1 MKENLS
7 NLVLQTAT
15 SGMPTKVIKNYL
27 VVTRA
32 ESLTEAENEIDAIIY
47 KEEKAEA
54 EKLAVDREIAMA
66 QNQANNATQ
75 ERMTQTTA
83 QAGLEKTAMDNET
96 KLIDTMLKGG
106 QKEKKP
112 LKTPK

>member
-1 MKENLS
+1 
-7 NLVLQTAT
+7 
-15 SGMPTKVIKNYL
+15 
-27 VVTRA
+27 
-32 ESLTEAENEIDAIIY
+32 
-47 KEEKAEA
+47 
-54 EKLAVDREIAMA
+54 MA